1 MTTYLIICILA
12 LLGSLLTFFSGFGLG
27 TILVPVFAIFFPIDL
42 SIVLTAIVHFLNNI
56 FKLLL
61 VGKNANQKIVF
72 KFGIPA
78 LIAAIAGAYLLSLL
92 NDINPLYSYVVGNKT
107 FYITP
112 IKLLIAF
119 LLFTFSLLEIFPKLI
134 NFEFNAKLIPW
145 GGVLS
150 GFFGGLSGHQG
161 ALRTAFLSRA
171 GLTKEAFIAT
181 GVTVAI
187 LVDVSRLTIYAGKI
201 LDNSNT
207 IDYTLMISATSCA
220 FAGAFIGNK
229 VLKKITLK
237 TMHALIGIMLMLF
250 SILLALGVV

>member
-1 MTTYLIICILA
+1 MTAYLIICILA

-61 VGKNANQKIVF
+61 VGKNANQKIVV

-78 LIAAIAGAYLLSLL
+78 LFAAIAGAYLLNFLT
-92 NDINPLYSYVVGNKT
+92 DINPVYSYVVGDKT

-112 IKLLIAF
+112 VKLLIAF

-161 ALRTAFLSRA
+161 ALRTAFLSKA

-181 GVTVAI
+181 GVTVAV

-207 IDYTLMISATSCA
+207 IDYGLMVSATSCA

-237 TMHALIGIMLMLF
+237 TMHSLIGIMLMLF
-250 SILLALGVV
+250 SILLALGLI